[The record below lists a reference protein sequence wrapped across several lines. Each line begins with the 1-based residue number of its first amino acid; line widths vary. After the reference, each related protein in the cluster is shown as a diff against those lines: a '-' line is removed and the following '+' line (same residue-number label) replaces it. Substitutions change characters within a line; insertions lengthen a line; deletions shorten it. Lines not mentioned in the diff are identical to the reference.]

1 MPVSE
6 TRSLSDLRKQIAQ
19 AMQVD
24 RFRLRRS
31 LEAIE
36 RSKQGDQPF
45 DRNLHRF
52 TQALDESLKKRADR
66 AARVPTI
73 KFNEELPIAA
83 RREEITAAIAAHQ
96 VVILCGETGSGK
108 STQLPL
114 ILLQMGR
121 GLTGLIGHTQP
132 RRIAARSVATRV
144 AEELGSSVGDAVG
157 FKVRFTDSTGPR
169 TFIKLMTDGIL
180 LAESQNDRF
189 FDQYDTLIIDEA
201 HERSLNIDFLLGRLK
216 QLLPKR
222 PDLKVIITSATIDA
236 ARFAEHFGTPG
247 RPAPVIEVA
256 GRTYPVEVRYRPL
269 VDDERGE
276 LDDDDD
282 NSPDDSGGPNAA
294 RARRRSEPDV
304 QRSILDA
311 VDELGQIDQGDIL
324 IFMPTERD
332 ILETAKSLRG
342 RLLPERN
349 RGRITEILP
358 LYARLSDK
366 DQHRIFEAHPHR
378 RIVISTN
385 VAESSLT
392 VPGIHYVIDS
402 GTARISRYSAR
413 SRMQRLP
420 VEPIS
425 KASANQRAGR
435 CGRIGPGVCIRL
447 YSEDDFNQ
455 REPFTPPEIQRT
467 NLASVILQTKSL
479 RLGAIE
485 EFPFLEPPKTGTI
498 NDGYRMLFELG
509 ALDEK
514 NELTEVGQKLSRLP
528 VDPRVGRIIL
538 AGADE
543 NCLAEILIIAAAL
556 ELQDPRDRPIDHQQ
570 AADQAHAKF
579 KHEDSDFLSYLKL
592 WDFFLGLQGSLGRS
606 KLRKACQQNFLSY
619 NRMREW
625 VDIHRQLCELI
636 NEHGMR
642 PGKRREDASDS
653 IHRALLTGF
662 LGNIALLDDK
672 QEYQA
677 ANNQKVVL
685 WPGSGLFSKKYK
697 WVVAGE
703 LVETTRRYLRTVARI
718 NPDWIEPLAG
728 HLMKRTYSDPVW
740 DGKAGATM
748 AFEKVT
754 LFGLPIVARRR
765 VNFARIDE
773 NVSREQMIQH
783 GLVEGDFETD
793 LPFFV
798 HNQRLL
804 EELETLQ
811 VRTRRGD
818 LIADDEV
825 RYDFYDKRIP
835 PDVCDGFRLRKWL
848 KSIDRKQ
855 PKILHL
861 TREDLRR
868 EGAQDVTNQE
878 FPDRIQVQQMNLAL
892 NYHLD
897 PGSEEDGVTLDIP
910 REALNQLDQRRLGWL
925 VPGLL
930 EEKVAALIKSLP
942 KDKRRMFVPATDTA
956 KAVLKKL
963 KFGEGDF
970 EGAVAR
976 ILDDLGPERV
986 QASDFDT
993 ERLPNHL
1000 RMNVRVLGPKGES
1013 LGVGRNVDT
1022 LRQQLGGAAAASFS
1036 QISNQPWN
1044 RDNITDWSFAD
1055 LPTVVSVKSAGIDL
1069 KGYPTLVD
1077 RGASVSLRLL
1087 DEPLRSAIQ
1096 TRSGLRRLAVLALRK
1111 PVKWQID
1118 HLPNLSQ
1125 WTMSAA
1131 LLGCT
1136 ATFQADLIDLIIDRA
1151 FFAEKAAYPRTL
1163 AQYQARLEE
1172 TRSNLAAATQ
1182 DVIGLLNPL
1191 FAKYTDLR
1199 RALADSKSPLFAY
1212 AVNDVKAQIDGLT
1225 GANFLIR
1232 TPWPWLLQYPR
1243 YFEAITRRLKKLVT
1257 NGVPRDQKALSQVNS
1272 CIDRYQRRTAEHA
1285 PRELYDP
1292 ELDLYRWMIEELRVS
1307 LFAQELGT
1315 AIPVSDVRMEKQ
1327 WEKVKA

>member
-1 MPVSE
+1 MSE
-6 TRSLSDLRKQIAQ
+6 TRSLIDLRKQIAQ
-19 AMQVD
+19 AMQAD

-31 LEAIE
+31 LEGVE
-36 RSKQGDQPF
+36 RSQHAGQPF

-52 TQALDESLKKRADR
+52 TQALDESLKKRAER
-66 AARVPTI
+66 AARVPAI

-83 RREEITAAIAAHQ
+83 RREEIMAAVETHQ

-121 GLTGLIGHTQP
+121 GVAGLIGHTQP
-132 RRIAARSVATRV
+132 RRIAARSVSTRI

-157 FKVRFTDSTGPR
+157 FKVRFTDHTGPR

-216 QLLPKR
+216 QLLPRR

-236 ARFAEHFGTPG
+236 ARFAEHFGTPD

-269 VDDERGE
+269 VDDEPEEDDESPEPNRNQSAGRVRQRG
-276 LDDDDD
+276 
-282 NSPDDSGGPNAA
+282 
-294 RARRRSEPDV
+294 EPDV

-349 RGRITEILP
+349 KGRLTEILP

-366 DQHRIFEAHPHR
+366 DQQRIFQSHQHR

-392 VPGIHYVIDS
+392 VPGIRYVIDS

-435 CGRIGPGVCIRL
+435 CGRLGPGVCIRL

-467 NLASVILQTKSL
+467 NLASVILQTKAL
-479 RLGAIE
+479 KLGLIE
-485 EFPFLEPPKTGTI
+485 EFPFLEPPKTGNI

-514 NELTEVGQKLSRLP
+514 NELTEIGQKLSRLP

-538 AGADE
+538 GGHAE

-556 ELQDPRDRPIDHQQ
+556 EMQDPRDRPIDHQQ
-570 AADQAHAKF
+570 AADEAHAKF

-592 WDFFLGLQGSLGRS
+592 WDFFIGLSGDLGRS

-625 VDIHRQLCELI
+625 IDVHRQLCELI
-636 NEHGMR
+636 SEHGLR
-642 PGKRREDASDS
+642 PAKRRDDASDS

-662 LGNIALLDDK
+662 LGNIAMLDDK

-677 ANNQKVVL
+677 SNNQKVTL
-685 WPGSGLFSKKYK
+685 WPGSGLFGKKSK

-728 HLMKRTYSDPVW
+728 HLIKRTYSDPTW

-754 LFGLPIVARRR
+754 LFGLPVVARRR

-773 NVSREQMIQH
+773 KISREQMLQH

-793 LPFFV
+793 MPFFV

-835 PDVCDGFRLRKWL
+835 PDVCDGFRLRRWL
-848 KSIDRKQ
+848 KSNDRKQ
-855 PKILHL
+855 PNLLHM

-878 FPDRIQVQQMNLAL
+878 FPDRIQVQQMDLSL

-897 PGSEEDGVTLDIP
+897 PGTDEDGVTLNIP

-942 KDKRRMFVPATDTA
+942 KDKRRMFVPATETA

-976 ILDDLGPERV
+976 ILDELGPERV
-986 QASDFDT
+986 QPSDFDT
-993 ERLPNHL
+993 EKLPNHL
-1000 RMNVRVLGPKGES
+1000 RMNVRVLGAKGEP
-1013 LGVGRNVDT
+1013 LGVGRDVDA

-1036 QISNQPWN
+1036 QMTSQQWS
-1044 RDNITDWSFAD
+1044 RDNITDWTFAD
-1055 LPTVVSVKSAGIDL
+1055 LPAVVNVTSAGIEL
-1069 KGYPTLVD
+1069 KGYPTLID
-1077 RGASVSLRLL
+1077 RGTTVSLRLL
-1087 DEPLRSAIQ
+1087 DQPLRSAIQ
-1096 TRSGLRRLAVLALRK
+1096 TRGGLRRLAVLALRK

-1118 HLPNLSQ
+1118 HLPQLSQ
-1125 WTMSAA
+1125 WTLTAA

-1136 ATFQADLIDLIIDRA
+1136 ATFQSDLVDLIVDRA
-1151 FFAEKAAYPRTL
+1151 FFTEKAAYPRSL
-1163 AQYQARLEE
+1163 AQYQARLQEA
-1172 TRSNLAAATQ
+1172 RGNLAAATQ
-1182 DVIGLLNPL
+1182 DVIAIVTPM
-1191 FAKYTDLR
+1191 FAKYGELR
-1199 RALADSKSPLFAY
+1199 RALADSKSPPFAY
-1212 AVNDVKAQIDGLT
+1212 AVADVKAQIEALT
-1225 GANFLIR
+1225 GPNFLTR

-1243 YFEAITRRLKKLVT
+1243 YFEAITRRLKKLMST
-1257 NGVPRDQKALSQVNS
+1257 GIPKDQKAMSQVTP
-1272 CIDRYQRRTAEHA
+1272 CIARYQRRAAEQA
-1285 PRELYDP
+1285 QRELFDP

-1315 AIPVSDVRMEKQ
+1315 AIPVSDVRLEKQ
-1327 WEKVKA
+1327 WEKVKP